1 MAISSEERTFDTLET
16 KPKIPEAKH
25 FKLARKTLANLIKES
40 GVQEGNYELQK
51 AKDIINPLADFF
63 REKIH
68 ATIRSMNREHLLQF
82 IIENYDAYVAEDH
95 RK

>member
-1 MAISSEERTFDTLET
+1 
-16 KPKIPEAKH
+16 
-25 FKLARKTLANLIKES
+25 IKES
-40 GVQEGNYELQK
+40 GVNEGNYELQK

-82 IIENYDAYVAEDH
+82 VIENYDAYVAEDH
-95 RK
+95 RKKKNIMLSLQHEVNYNRT